1 MTEQDV
7 STVEQRIML
16 SDGRILAYLKVGDPT
31 GRPLFYFP
39 GTPGS
44 RLEGGK
50 TSE

>member
-7 STVEQRIML
+7 SIVEQRIML
-16 SDGRILAYLKVGDPT
+16 PDGRILAYLKVGDPT
-31 GRPLFYFP
+31 GRPVFYFP

-44 RLEGGK
+44 RLEGRK